1 MTLKEVLR
9 IMLSEKAKSRAQ
21 QRFFGMV
28 RAAQKGE
35 MDNPSSEVLDAADSM
50 TVDDVKKFA
59 KTKHKGLPEK
69 KKIEEVAF
77 LAAAGKAALAAGKG
91 AIKQKAKQ
99 VIKQKAANVAAGA
112 IPQPNR
118 DQQME
123 SKGTAELA
131 SLALRGKKR
140 CVECGSFSHVTGD
153 CPKKEHSVKESNK
166 YKGVLTDPMKE
177 AYRVLASSDGQEKPS
192 QFSYKDEKTAKK
204 YANSIKKGGGKAT
217 VTKESV
223 LTRLGR
229 KKKVEEKKPK
239 KAMDAGARAKRL
251 LQRRIHAKYVSGSQD
266 LVPDDIRDHYEVVDE
281 KVATGPRLGELRQK
295 GATHVNAGEGE
306 KVQARTLAWMRKK
319 GMKGSPGLNA
329 MKEREAEHKAK
340 RGVKKEE
347 VELDERL
354 GGKGYKP
361 YTSLTGKKVSGDW
374 EDSDRGAGNKATRRA
389 GGKVEKKS
397 PTYLAHVHNK
407 EKKVNEASAVLD
419 ANTKIKNT
427 EDRKKKEKEYARL
440 MGILAH
446 QKDLKKRGLSSSYE
460 SEGEMV
466 EARVDKGRS
475 DYGKATIRNWR
486 HSGPS
491 TVEPAMFDPENKRGK
506 TIDKRREEHKAR
518 RGVKGAKVPT
528 YTKEEKIEEGNWIQ
542 KKWNELLPP
551 PSQSASPCVRS
562 GNCKPGKLETPGLN
576 LMNNTARTINQPIK
590 TLSKAAKTVKSTVDK
605 AVPVVK
611 AAAGPVAAGLAVSKS
626 VDSLMK
632 GGKKKTNEE
641 LSIVDRMLIEY
652 SPNVA
657 YQDKKKGKLG
667 KSSVYSLRGKDESK
681 KDFRKSHVKDIEGGY
696 VGGGHKPTPG
706 NLKKE
711 GVVLEKKKQPS
722 VHDDYYDPMEDPTF
736 DPHEAEATRGQSGR
750 GTKGKMNVRKKYP
763 VK

>member
-1 MTLKEVLR
+1 
-9 IMLSEKAKSRAQ
+9 MLSEKAKSRAQ

-35 MDNPSSEVLDAADSM
+35 LENPSPEVADVAGEISKKDAKD
-50 TVDDVKKFA
+50 FA

-77 LAAAGKAALAAGKG
+77 LAAAGKTALAAGKG
-91 AIKQKAKQ
+91 AIKQRAKQ
-99 VIKQKAANVAAGA
+99 VIQQKAADVARGA

-118 DQQME
+118 DQQEGVVKSLKKFGEYLAPTPGKGTSNEPSVAAGTRTPQSTHMFKHVPSMNKGGTTGQYGKKGSTAVIQGVGNVTKTIAKSNFTKAALPVAGAVGAGLAVSKGVDSLMKLGKKKKVNE

-131 SLALRGKKR
+131 GLALRGKKR
-140 CVECGSFSHVTGD
+140 CAECGSFTHVTGD
-153 CPKKEHSVKESNK
+153 CPKKDHSVTESNK
-166 YKGVLTDPMKE
+166 YKGVLANPMKE

-204 YANSIKKGGGKAT
+204 YADSIKKGGGKAT

-229 KKKVEEKKPK
+229 KKKVEDKKPE

-251 LQRRIHAKYVSGSQD
+251 LQRRIHAKYVSGSED

-281 KVATGPRLGELRQK
+281 KVATGPRLGEPRQK
-295 GATHVNAGEGE
+295 GATHPNAGEGE
-306 KVQARTLAWMRKK
+306 KIQKRTLAWMRKK

-329 MKEREAEHKAK
+329 MKEREAEHRARNKS
-340 RGVKKEE
+340 GVRKEE

-407 EKKVNEASAVLD
+407 EKKVNEAS
-419 ANTKIKNT
+419 
-427 EDRKKKEKEYARL
+427 
-440 MGILAH
+440 
-446 QKDLKKRGLSSSYE
+446 
-460 SEGEMV
+460 MV

-491 TVEPAMFDPENKRGK
+491 TVDPAMFDPENKRGK
-506 TIDKRREEHKAR
+506 TIDKRRAEHKAR
-518 RGVKGAKVPT
+518 RGVKGAKVPV
-528 YTKEEKIEEGNWIQ
+528 YGVKEEQVKSYEPEG
-542 KKWNELLPP
+542 ELVDETYFDTNRRGI
-551 PSQSASPCVRS
+551 STKGGFVKQY
-562 GNCKPGKLETPGLN
+562 NKPGKLSRASLNHERKSKNPELRMSKKELRKSMEDDANYEKKMGRSKPTPSDLK
-576 LMNNTARTINQPIK
+576 TA
-590 TLSKAAKTVKSTVDK
+590 L
-605 AVPVVK
+605 
-611 AAAGPVAAGLAVSKS
+611 
-626 VDSLMK
+626 
-632 GGKKKTNEE
+632 KKQSANEE
-641 LSIVDRMLIEY
+641 LSIVDKMLIEF
-652 SPNVA
+652 S
-657 YQDKKKGKLG
+657 
-667 KSSVYSLRGKDESK
+667 
-681 KDFRKSHVKDIEGGY
+681 
-696 VGGGHKPTPG
+696 PTP
-706 NLKKE
+706 L
-711 GVVLEKKKQPS
+711 VLEKKKQPS

>member
-1 MTLKEVLR
+1 
-9 IMLSEKAKSRAQ
+9 MLSEKAKSRAQ

-35 MDNPSSEVLDAADSM
+35 MENPSSEVLDSADSM

-69 KKIEEVAF
+69 KKVEEAAF
-77 LAAAGKAALAAGKG
+77 LAGLAKG
-91 AIKQKAKQ
+91 AMVAAKGAVKQKAKQ
-99 VIKQKAANVAAGA
+99 VIKQKAANVAAGV

-131 SLALRGKKR
+131 ALALRGKKR
-140 CVECGSFSHVTGD
+140 CAECGSFSHVTGD

-204 YANSIKKGGGKAT
+204 YADSIKKGGGKAT

-229 KKKVEEKKPK
+229 KKKVEEKKPG

-251 LQRRIHAKYVSGSQD
+251 LQRKIHAKYVSGSQD

-281 KVATGPRLGELRQK
+281 KVATGPRLGEPRQK

-319 GMKGSPGLNA
+319 GQQGSPGINA

-340 RGVKKEE
+340 RGVKKEGE
-347 VELDERL
+347 
-354 GGKGYKP
+354 
-361 YTSLTGKKVSGDW
+361 KVQ
-374 EDSDRGAGNKATRRA
+374 
-389 GGKVEKKS
+389 
-397 PTYLAHVHNK
+397 
-407 EKKVNEASAVLD
+407 EASAVLD

-427 EDRKKKEKEYARL
+427 QDRKKKEKEYARL

-491 TVEPAMFDPENKRGK
+491 TVDPAMFDPENKRGK

-528 YTKEEKIEEGNWIQ
+528 YTK
-542 KKWNELLPP
+542 
-551 PSQSASPCVRS
+551 
-562 GNCKPGKLETPGLN
+562 
-576 LMNNTARTINQPIK
+576 
-590 TLSKAAKTVKSTVDK
+590 
-605 AVPVVK
+605 
-611 AAAGPVAAGLAVSKS
+611 
-626 VDSLMK
+626 
-632 GGKKKTNEE
+632 NEE

-696 VGGGHKPTPG
+696 VGAGHKPTPG
-706 NLKKE
+706 KLKKE
-711 GVVLEKKKQPS
+711 EVVLEKKKQPS

>member
-1 MTLKEVLR
+1 
-9 IMLSEKAKSRAQ
+9 MLSEKAKSRAQ

-177 AYRVLASSDGQEKPS
+177 
-192 QFSYKDEKTAKK
+192 
-204 YANSIKKGGGKAT
+204 

-389 GGKVEKKS
+389 GGKVKKKS
-397 PTYLAHVHNK
+397 PTYRAYVLNK
-407 EKKVNEASAVLD
+407 EEVKESYSDWKKKAASA
-419 ANTKIKNT
+419 
-427 EDRKKKEKEYARL
+427 
-440 MGILAH
+440 M
-446 QKDLKKRGLSSSYE
+446 KR
-460 SEGEMV
+460 V
-466 EARVDKGRS
+466 A
-475 DYGKATIRNWR
+475 GK
-486 HSGPS
+486 
-491 TVEPAMFDPENKRGK
+491 
-506 TIDKRREEHKAR
+506 
-518 RGVKGAKVPT
+518 
-528 YTKEEKIEEGNWIQ
+528 KEEKKAQ
-542 KKWNELLPP
+542 KATDAGARAKRLL
-551 PSQSASPCVRS
+551 QRKVHAKYVS
-562 GNCKPGKLETPGLN
+562 GSEDL
-576 LMNNTARTINQPIK
+576 
-590 TLSKAAKTVKSTVDK
+590 
-605 AVPVVK
+605 VP
-611 AAAGPVAAGLAVSKS
+611 
-626 VDSLMK
+626 
-632 GGKKKTNEE
+632 
-641 LSIVDRMLIEY
+641 
-652 SPNVA
+652 
-657 YQDKKKGKLG
+657 
-667 KSSVYSLRGKDESK
+667 DEIR
-681 KDFRKSHVKDIEGGY
+681 D
-696 VGGGHKPTPG
+696 
-706 NLKKE
+706 
-711 GVVLEKKKQPS
+711 
-722 VHDDYYDPMEDPTF
+722 
-736 DPHEAEATRGQSGR
+736 
-750 GTKGKMNVRKKYP
+750 
-763 VK
+763 

>member
-99 VIKQKAANVAAGA
+99 VIKQKAANVAAGV

-131 SLALRGKKR
+131 ALALRGKKR
-140 CVECGSFSHVTGD
+140 CAECGSFSHVTGD

-166 YKGVLTDPMKE
+166 YKGVLTNPMKE

-204 YANSIKKGGGKAT
+204 YADSIKKGGGKAT

-229 KKKVEEKKPK
+229 KKKVEEKEPK

-251 LQRRIHAKYVSGSQD
+251 LQRKIHAKYVSGSQD
-266 LVPDDIRDHYEVVDE
+266 LVPDDIRDHYEVSEDHYRG
-281 KVATGPRLGELRQK
+281 T
-295 GATHVNAGEGE
+295 GE
-306 KVQARTLAWMRKK
+306 KVQKRTLAWMRKK

-340 RGVKKEE
+340 RGVKKE
-347 VELDERL
+347 
-354 GGKGYKP
+354 
-361 YTSLTGKKVSGDW
+361 
-374 EDSDRGAGNKATRRA
+374 
-389 GGKVEKKS
+389 
-397 PTYLAHVHNK
+397 
-407 EKKVNEASAVLD
+407 SAVLD
-419 ANTKIKNT
+419 VNTKLQQKD
-427 EDRKKKEKEYARL
+427 DRKKKEKEYARL

>member
-1 MTLKEVLR
+1 
-9 IMLSEKAKSRAQ
+9 MLSEKAKSRAQ
-21 QRFFGMV
+21 QRLMGAV
-28 RAAQKGE
+28 LNAKRTGE
-35 MDNPSSEVLDAADSM
+35 ASTPEVAKLALTMKTS
-50 TVDDVKKFA
+50 DVKDFA
-59 KTKHKGLPEK
+59 STKHKGLPEK

-77 LAAAGKAALAAGKG
+77 LAGLAKG
-91 AIKQKAKQ
+91 AAVAAKGVVKQKAKQ
-99 VIKQKAANVAAGA
+99 VVKQKAANVAAGV

-131 SLALRGKKR
+131 ALALRGKKR
-140 CVECGSFSHVTGD
+140 CAECGSFSHVTGD

-177 AYRVLASSDGQEKPS
+177 AYRVLASSDGQKKPS

-204 YANSIKKGGGKAT
+204 YADSIKKGGGKAT

-229 KKKVEEKKPK
+229 KKKVEEKKPE

-251 LQRRIHAKYVSGSQD
+251 LQRKVHAKYVSGSQD

-340 RGVKKEE
+340 RGVKKEGE
-347 VELDERL
+347 
-354 GGKGYKP
+354 
-361 YTSLTGKKVSGDW
+361 KVQ
-374 EDSDRGAGNKATRRA
+374 
-389 GGKVEKKS
+389 
-397 PTYLAHVHNK
+397 
-407 EKKVNEASAVLD
+407 EASAVLD

-427 EDRKKKEKEYARL
+427 QDRKKKEKEYVRL

-491 TVEPAMFDPENKRGK
+491 TVEPAMFDSENKRGK

-528 YTKEEKIEEGNWIQ
+528 YTK
-542 KKWNELLPP
+542 
-551 PSQSASPCVRS
+551 
-562 GNCKPGKLETPGLN
+562 
-576 LMNNTARTINQPIK
+576 
-590 TLSKAAKTVKSTVDK
+590 
-605 AVPVVK
+605 
-611 AAAGPVAAGLAVSKS
+611 
-626 VDSLMK
+626 
-632 GGKKKTNEE
+632 NEE

-652 SPNVA
+652 SP
-657 YQDKKKGKLG
+657 
-667 KSSVYSLRGKDESK
+667 
-681 KDFRKSHVKDIEGGY
+681 
-696 VGGGHKPTPG
+696 
-706 NLKKE
+706 
-711 GVVLEKKKQPS
+711 
-722 VHDDYYDPMEDPTF
+722 
-736 DPHEAEATRGQSGR
+736 
-750 GTKGKMNVRKKYP
+750 KKYP

>member
-1 MTLKEVLR
+1 
-9 IMLSEKAKSRAQ
+9 MLSEKAKSRAQ

-35 MDNPSSEVLDAADSM
+35 MENPSSEVLDAADSM

-69 KKIEEVAF
+69 KKVEEAAF
-77 LAAAGKAALAAGKG
+77 LAGLAKG
-91 AIKQKAKQ
+91 AMVAAKGAVKQKAKQ
-99 VIKQKAANVAAGA
+99 VIKQKAANVAAGV

-131 SLALRGKKR
+131 ALALRGKKR
-140 CVECGSFSHVTGD
+140 CAECGSFSHVTGD

-204 YANSIKKGGGKAT
+204 YADSIKKGGGKAT

-229 KKKVEEKKPK
+229 KKKVEEKKPG

-251 LQRRIHAKYVSGSQD
+251 LQRKIHAKYVSGSQD

-281 KVATGPRLGELRQK
+281 KVATGPRLGEPRQK

-319 GMKGSPGLNA
+319 GQQGSPGINA

-340 RGVKKEE
+340 RGVKKEGE
-347 VELDERL
+347 
-354 GGKGYKP
+354 
-361 YTSLTGKKVSGDW
+361 KVQ
-374 EDSDRGAGNKATRRA
+374 
-389 GGKVEKKS
+389 
-397 PTYLAHVHNK
+397 
-407 EKKVNEASAVLD
+407 EASAVLD

-427 EDRKKKEKEYARL
+427 QDRKKKEKEYARL

-491 TVEPAMFDPENKRGK
+491 TVDPAMFDPENKRGK

-528 YTKEEKIEEGNWIQ
+528 YTK
-542 KKWNELLPP
+542 
-551 PSQSASPCVRS
+551 
-562 GNCKPGKLETPGLN
+562 
-576 LMNNTARTINQPIK
+576 
-590 TLSKAAKTVKSTVDK
+590 
-605 AVPVVK
+605 
-611 AAAGPVAAGLAVSKS
+611 
-626 VDSLMK
+626 
-632 GGKKKTNEE
+632 NEE

-696 VGGGHKPTPG
+696 VGAGHKPTPG
-706 NLKKE
+706 KLKKE
-711 GVVLEKKKQPS
+711 EVVLEKKKQPS

>member
-1 MTLKEVLR
+1 
-9 IMLSEKAKSRAQ
+9 MLSEKAKSRAQ

-35 MDNPSSEVLDAADSM
+35 MENPSSEVLDAADSM
-50 TVDDVKKFA
+50 KVDDVKKFA

-69 KKIEEVAF
+69 KKVEEAAF
-77 LAAAGKAALAAGKG
+77 LAGLAKG
-91 AIKQKAKQ
+91 AMVAAKGAVKQKAKQ
-99 VIKQKAANVAAGA
+99 VIKQKAANVAAGV

-131 SLALRGKKR
+131 ALALRGKKR
-140 CVECGSFSHVTGD
+140 CAECGSFSHVTGD

-204 YANSIKKGGGKAT
+204 YADSIKKGGGKAT

-229 KKKVEEKKPK
+229 KKKVEEKKPG

-251 LQRRIHAKYVSGSQD
+251 LQRKIHAKYVSGSQD

-281 KVATGPRLGELRQK
+281 KVATGPRLGEPRQK

-319 GMKGSPGLNA
+319 GQQGSPGINA

-340 RGVKKEE
+340 RGVKKEGE
-347 VELDERL
+347 
-354 GGKGYKP
+354 
-361 YTSLTGKKVSGDW
+361 KVQ
-374 EDSDRGAGNKATRRA
+374 
-389 GGKVEKKS
+389 
-397 PTYLAHVHNK
+397 
-407 EKKVNEASAVLD
+407 EASAVLD

-427 EDRKKKEKEYARL
+427 QDRKKKEKEYARL

-491 TVEPAMFDPENKRGK
+491 TVDPAMFDPENKRGK

-528 YTKEEKIEEGNWIQ
+528 YTK
-542 KKWNELLPP
+542 
-551 PSQSASPCVRS
+551 
-562 GNCKPGKLETPGLN
+562 
-576 LMNNTARTINQPIK
+576 
-590 TLSKAAKTVKSTVDK
+590 
-605 AVPVVK
+605 
-611 AAAGPVAAGLAVSKS
+611 
-626 VDSLMK
+626 
-632 GGKKKTNEE
+632 NEE

-696 VGGGHKPTPG
+696 VGAGHKPTPG
-706 NLKKE
+706 KLKKE
-711 GVVLEKKKQPS
+711 EVVLEKKKQPS

>member
-1 MTLKEVLR
+1 
-9 IMLSEKAKSRAQ
+9 MLSEKAKSRAQ

-486 HSGPS
+486 HSGPD

-528 YTKEEKIEEGNWIQ
+528 YKKEEVIDEEGYDKMRDDRLVKYGIGHDGSDRKGSVRYHSRPDTPEQ
-542 KKWNELLPP
+542 KKRK
-551 PSQSASPCVRS
+551 QAASD
-562 GNCKPGKLETPGLN
+562 E
-576 LMNNTARTINQPIK
+576 AY
-590 TLSKAAKTVKSTVDK
+590 
-605 AVPVVK
+605 
-611 AAAGPVAAGLAVSKS
+611 KS
-626 VDSLMK
+626 VVAKL
-632 GGKKKTNEE
+632 KKKYGDGVMT
-641 LSIVDRMLIEY
+641 S
-652 SPNVA
+652 S
-657 YQDKKKGKLG
+657 KKIRKGK
-667 KSSVYSLRGKDESK
+667 E
-681 KDFRKSHVKDIEGGY
+681 VK
-696 VGGGHKPTPG
+696 
-706 NLKKE
+706 
-711 GVVLEKKKQPS
+711 
-722 VHDDYYDPMEDPTF
+722 
-736 DPHEAEATRGQSGR
+736 
-750 GTKGKMNVRKKYP
+750 
-763 VK
+763 

>member
-131 SLALRGKKR
+131 ALALRGKKR
-140 CVECGSFSHVTGD
+140 CAECGSFSHVTGD

-166 YKGVLTDPMKE
+166 YKGVLTNPMKE

-204 YANSIKKGGGKAT
+204 YADSIKKGGGKAT

-223 LTRLGR
+223 LTKLGR

-251 LQRRIHAKYVSGSQD
+251 LQRKIHAKYVSGSQD

-306 KVQARTLAWMRKK
+306 KVQKRTLACMRKK
-319 GMKGSPGLNA
+319 GQKGAPGLNA

-340 RGVKKEE
+340 RGVKKE
-347 VELDERL
+347 
-354 GGKGYKP
+354 
-361 YTSLTGKKVSGDW
+361 
-374 EDSDRGAGNKATRRA
+374 
-389 GGKVEKKS
+389 
-397 PTYLAHVHNK
+397 
-407 EKKVNEASAVLD
+407 SAVLD
-419 ANTKIKNT
+419 VNTKLQQKD
-427 EDRKKKEKEYARL
+427 DRKKKEKEYARL

-576 LMNNTARTINQPIK
+576 LMNNTARTINEPIK

>member
-1 MTLKEVLR
+1 MILKEVQR

-35 MDNPSSEVLDAADSM
+35 LENPSPEVADVAGEISKKDAKD
-50 TVDDVKKFA
+50 FA

-118 DQQME
+118 GQQME

-131 SLALRGKKR
+131 GLALRGKKR
-140 CVECGSFSHVTGD
+140 CAECGSFTHVTGD
-153 CPKKEHSVKESNK
+153 CPKKDHPVTESNK
-166 YKGVLTDPMKE
+166 YKGVLANPMKE
-177 AYRVLASSDGQEKPS
+177 
-192 QFSYKDEKTAKK
+192 
-204 YANSIKKGGGKAT
+204 

-229 KKKVEEKKPK
+229 KKKVEDKKPE

-251 LQRRIHAKYVSGSQD
+251 LQRRIHAKYVSGSED
-266 LVPDDIRDHYEVVDE
+266 LVPDDIRDHYEVSEDNYRG
-281 KVATGPRLGELRQK
+281 T
-295 GATHVNAGEGE
+295 GE
-306 KVQARTLAWMRKK
+306 KVQKRTLAWMRKK
-319 GMKGSPGLNA
+319 GMKGAPGINA

-374 EDSDRGAGNKATRRA
+374 EDSDRGAGNKAKKRA
-389 GGKVEKKS
+389 GGTVKAKS
-397 PTYLAHVHNK
+397 PTYIAHVVNK
-407 EKKVNEASAVLD
+407 G
-419 ANTKIKNT
+419 
-427 EDRKKKEKEYARL
+427 KKKIDPNKNPV
-440 MGILAH
+440 
-446 QKDLKKRGLSSSYE
+446 
-460 SEGEMV
+460 V
-466 EARVDKGRS
+466 EAKVDKGRS

-486 HSGPS
+486 HSGPD

-506 TIDKRREEHKAR
+506 TIDKRRAEHKAR

-528 YTKEEKIEEGNWIQ
+528 YTKEEKIEEGNWVQ
-542 KKWNELLPP
+542 KKWQQFVPP
-551 PSQSASPCVRS
+551 PSKSANPNVRS
-562 GNCKPGKLETPGLN
+562 GKLQPGKLEAPGLR

-590 TLSKAAKTVKSTVDK
+590 NVSKIAKGAKSTIDS
-605 AVPVVK
+605 AVPAVK
-611 AAAGPVAAGLAVSKS
+611 AAVGPVAAGLAVSKG

-632 GGKKKTNEE
+632 VGKKKEVAKEE
-641 LSIVDRMLIEY
+641 LKIVDKILQEY
-652 SPNVA
+652 LPET
-657 YQDKKKGKLG
+657 YFDKNRRGISTKGGFVKQYNKPGKLSRASLNHER
-667 KSSVYSLRGKDESK
+667 KSKNPELRMSK
-681 KDFRKSHVKDIEGGY
+681 KELRTSMIDDANYEKKMGRS
-696 VGGGHKPTPG
+696 KPTPS
-706 NLKKE
+706 NLKTALKKQSANE

-722 VHDDYYDPMEDPTF
+722 VHDDYYDPMEDPYF